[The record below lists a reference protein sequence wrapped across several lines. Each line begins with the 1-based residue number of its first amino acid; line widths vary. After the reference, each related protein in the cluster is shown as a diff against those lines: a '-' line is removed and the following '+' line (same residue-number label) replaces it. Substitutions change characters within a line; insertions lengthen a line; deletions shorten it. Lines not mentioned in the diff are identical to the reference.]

1 MLVWVNKSNTFLVVI
16 LTSKQLQMEQLLVIR
31 IGNCILKSL
40 QCAICQKNNRRI
52 HYLDP
57 FNTFSDPYSSCFST

>member
-31 IGNCILKSL
+31 IGNFILKSL

-52 HYLDP
+52 HY
-57 FNTFSDPYSSCFST
+57 